1 MDTGNQL
8 LTVPV
13 SILSFHGAREQDPL
27 PVATNLNT
35 VTGKPLDIIG
45 GILLVFTGTNPTTGA
60 VRCTRQLA
68 YVSRSVPYPFLSR
81 EACAD
86 LGVIPAS
93 FPAIGSCYAGKSA
106 TVSASNQP
114 TLCTY
119 TGVSSPGDLLC
130 SCLSRQAPPSSPPT
144 LSCLP
149 NQENLP

>member
-13 SILSFHGAREQDPL
+13 SILSFLGAREQDLL

-68 YVSRSVPYPFLSR
+68 YVLRSVPYPFLSR
-81 EACAD
+81 EAFAD

-93 FPAIGSCYAGKSA
+93 IGSCYVGKFA

-130 SCLSRQAPPSSPPT
+130 SCLSRQAPPSSTPT